1 MHKDTFLL
9 ICGLLVFG
17 TPLVGVPSE
26 WKDIAL
32 FVLGFCVVV
41 TAFLCRLGRRRRM
54 RKSGDI
60 PHMEHNPGRES
71 EQVGT

>member
-9 ICGLLVFG
+9 VCGLLVFG
-17 TPLVGVPSE
+17 IPLVGVPSA

-32 FVLGFCVVV
+32 FVLGFFVVA
-41 TAFLCRLGRRRRM
+41 TAFLCRLERRRRM

-60 PHMEHNPGRES
+60 PHMEHNPTKQG
-71 EQVGT
+71 EQIDT